1 MNLKQRKPGE
11 WVIDFTLRGKR
22 IRLKI
27 KGTRRMA
34 EQAITFE
41 RERIYRQ
48 KFGIPEPKKKISFEE
63 YSKIYADNYTKEKK
77 APRNEMYIINRLNSF
92 FKGRILYEITPGD
105 VDRLKQKRKKAGKC
119 NATINRDLSV
129 LSAIFNKAIDSED
142 YGIYRNPVKKAGL
155 LQENSHR
162 ERFLTRE
169 EIRHLMEAAE
179 SNSWGGCL
187 LLFLTIALNTGMRKM
202 EILGLKWCDVDF
214 KKKLIKVTKERSKN
228 KKTRFVPM
236 NDVVYQELQKVD
248 KSHEYIF
255 YNRET
260 KSHIKNIKTT
270 FKHACKKAGIK
281 NLTAHDLRHTAASF
295 LVNDCGVSVAVAS
308 EILGHSKLEMTM
320 KYVHSTPEHRQVGVE
335 RLGEIFKK
343 SRHKV
348 DKSPSTAEIQ
358 KPTSPH
364 INVH

>member
-22 IRLKI
+22 IRRII

-105 VDRLKQKRKKAGKC
+105 VDRLKQKRKKAG
-119 NATINRDLSV
+119 
-129 LSAIFNKAIDSED
+129 
-142 YGIYRNPVKKAGL
+142 
-155 LQENSHR
+155 
-162 ERFLTRE
+162 
-169 EIRHLMEAAE
+169 
-179 SNSWGGCL
+179 
-187 LLFLTIALNTGMRKM
+187 
-202 EILGLKWCDVDF
+202 
-214 KKKLIKVTKERSKN
+214 
-228 KKTRFVPM
+228 
-236 NDVVYQELQKVD
+236 
-248 KSHEYIF
+248 
-255 YNRET
+255 
-260 KSHIKNIKTT
+260 
-270 FKHACKKAGIK
+270 IK

-335 RLGEIFKK
+335 RLGEIFKI

-358 KPTSPH
+358 TPTSPH